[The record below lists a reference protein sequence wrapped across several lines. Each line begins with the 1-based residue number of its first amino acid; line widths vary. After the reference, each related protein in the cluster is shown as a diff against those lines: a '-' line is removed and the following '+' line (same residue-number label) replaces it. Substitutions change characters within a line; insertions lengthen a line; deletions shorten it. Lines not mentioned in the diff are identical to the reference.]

1 MSRRQD
7 RRVSAAGADPDAD
20 REVATAGA
28 EDTEEVA
35 TTRLA
40 GTARIIGAN
49 IRQLRERSGM
59 TQGELA
65 HRVYVSRQTINNWE
79 GGRTLPDVESLK
91 LLSETFG
98 ISVDALMGQGAVTL
112 ADETA
117 ADRHRLLV
125 SLVVYGALDLVF
137 ILLCLFGRLAL
148 ALWGFEIEYGSEAY
162 YTKEALNLAIS
173 VIMLVLLI
181 AELPA
186 GHCIRKVMDDHELR
200 DAVAV
205 MAYLEGRNPER
216 NLPDDI
222 LYRFVLPNWQALRAV
237 IPLSVVLLML
247 LVYLVMTAAS

>member
-1 MSRRQD
+1 MARRQD
-7 RRVSAAGADPDAD
+7 RRISAADAEPDTD

-28 EDTEEVA
+28 EDAQAVA

-49 IRQLRERSGM
+49 IRLLRERAGM

-98 ISVDALMGQGAVTL
+98 ISVDTLMGQGAVTL

-117 ADRHRLLV
+117 ADRHRLLLA
-125 SLVVYGALDLVF
+125 LVVYGTLDLVF
-137 ILLCLFGRLAL
+137 ILLCVFGRLAL
-148 ALWGFEIEYGSEAY
+148 ALWGFEIEHGSEAY
-162 YTKEALNLAIS
+162 YTKEALSLAIS
-173 VIMLVLLI
+173 VITLLLLI

-186 GHCIRKVMDDHELR
+186 WHCIRKVMDDHELR

-237 IPLSVVLLML
+237 ITLSVVLLML
-247 LVYLVMTAAS
+247 LVYLAMIAAS

>member
-1 MSRRQD
+1 MARRQD
-7 RRVSAAGADPDAD
+7 RRVSAGVTEPEVH
-20 REVATAGA
+20 REVAATGA
-28 EDTEEVA
+28 EDTETAA
-35 TTRLA
+35 TTRLV

-49 IRQLRERSGM
+49 IRLLRERAGM

-98 ISVDALMGQGAVTL
+98 ISVDALMGQGAATL

-137 ILLCLFGRLAL
+137 LLCVFGRLAL

-162 YTKEALNLAIS
+162 YTKEALSLAIS
-173 VIMLVLLI
+173 VIT
-181 AELPA
+181 
-186 GHCIRKVMDDHELR
+186 
-200 DAVAV
+200 
-205 MAYLEGRNPER
+205 
-216 NLPDDI
+216 
-222 LYRFVLPNWQALRAV
+222 
-237 IPLSVVLLML
+237 LSVFLLML
-247 LVYLVMTAAS
+247 LVYLAMIAAS